1 MDLENKVAIIT
12 GGARGIGYGIAKK
25 LAEQGADIVICDV
38 NEQTLSEAEKSLA
51 QTGRKVLALKVDVTN
66 SKSVQ
71 DLIDQTVEKFG
82 KIDILV
88 NNAGITKDTLIMR
101 MDEAQWDA
109 VINVNL
115 KGVFNCTKAVI
126 KPMMK
131 KRYGKIINIAS
142 IIGQIGNP
150 GQVNYAASKGGV
162 IALTKTVA
170 KEVASRN
177 ITVNALA
184 PGFIQ
189 TAMTDVLSEEVKTSM
204 LKLIPLGKLG
214 TAENIAD
221 AVVFF
226 ASDNSSYITGQVLR
240 VCGGMV
246 T

>member
-1 MDLENKVAIIT
+1 MELENKVAIIT
-12 GGARGIGYGIAKK
+12 GGARGIGYAIAQK
-25 LAEQGADIVICDV
+25 LADEGANIAICDV
-38 NEQTLSEAEKSLA
+38 NEQTLSEAEKELSK
-51 QTGRKVLALKVDVTN
+51 TGRKVLALKVDVTN

-71 DLIDQTVEKFG
+71 EFIDQVIEKLG

-101 MDEAQWDA
+101 MDEAQWDS

-131 KRYGKIINIAS
+131 QRYGKIINIAS

-177 ITVNALA
+177 INVNALA

-189 TAMTDVLSEEVKTSM
+189 TAMTDVLSEDVKNSM

-214 TAENIAD
+214 TADNIAD

-226 ASDNSSYITGQVLR
+226 ASEKSSYITGQVLR